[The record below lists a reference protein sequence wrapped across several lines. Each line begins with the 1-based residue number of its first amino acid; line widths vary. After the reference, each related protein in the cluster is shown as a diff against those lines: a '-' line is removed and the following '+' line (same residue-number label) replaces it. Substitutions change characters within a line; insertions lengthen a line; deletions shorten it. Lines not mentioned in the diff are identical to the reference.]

1 MSAKIRIA
9 IIAIFLPMA
18 VAAQSVAPP
27 PQPLHMVND
36 HWTPY
41 DPPSDFPEGAMVH
54 VIVRGDTL
62 WDLAE
67 HYLGDP
73 FLWPQIWERNP
84 YIKDSHWI
92 YPGDPLVIDLAVQE
106 APATEEVGV
115 PVEDTVT
122 SEAGYDVDDGF
133 RTPEDEMPHPLGSS
147 ADVYCFAKLVRD
159 EGSFQFTIASAENI
173 LTQEQFS
180 EGDVVYID
188 GGVEQGV
195 QAGDRFFVQKRH
207 RRLRHPISNSDLGV
221 VYNSVGQIKVL
232 CAQENTSIAE
242 ITYACDPVSIGDKLE
257 PFSPIP
263 VPLVID
269 PDRTDRCDVPNGKPV
284 GYITYNRDDQT
295 DIGTNWLVF
304 VDLGMADGL
313 YPGSFATVF
322 RDNPVDGMPRLILGE
337 IGILTVEESYAT
349 ALVTYATQPLAV
361 GNRVEIK

>member
-9 IIAIFLPMA
+9 IIAIFLPIA

-27 PQPLHMVND
+27 PQPLNFVND

-41 DPPSDFPEGAMVH
+41 DPPAEFPEGAMVH
-54 VIVRGDTL
+54 VIVKGDTL

-92 YPGDPLVIDLAVQE
+92 YPGDPVVVDLAVQE
-106 APATEEVGV
+106 APPAEVDV
-115 PVEDTVT
+115 VVDDTVS
-122 SEAGYDVDDGF
+122 SEFEYETDEEY
-133 RTPEDEMPHPLGSS
+133 RSIEEEMPHPLGSS
-147 ADVYCFAKLVRD
+147 ADVYCFAKLVHD
-159 EGSFQFTIASAENI
+159 EGSFQYAVTSAENI
-173 LTQEQFS
+173 LTQSNFS
-180 EGDVVYID
+180 EGDIVYID
-188 GGVEQGV
+188 GGVAQGV
-195 QAGDRFFVQKRH
+195 QAGDRFFVQKRM
-207 RRLRHPISNSDLGV
+207 RSLRHPVSNSDLGV
-221 VYNSVGQIKVL
+221 IYHSVGQLTIL

-242 ITYACDPVSIGDKLE
+242 ITYACDPVSIGDVLE
-257 PFSPIP
+257 PFSPVP

-269 PDRTDRCDVPNGKPV
+269 PDRTDRCDVPNGKPT
-284 GYITYNRDDQT
+284 GYITFNRDDQT

-304 VDLGMADGL
+304 VDLGMADGV
-313 YPGSFATVF
+313 YPGTFATVY
-322 RDNPVDGMPRLILGE
+322 RDNPVKGMPRLILGE
-337 IGILTVEESYAT
+337 IGILTVEEDYAT

>member
-41 DPPSDFPEGAMVH
+41 DPPTDFPEGAMVH
-54 VIVRGDTL
+54 VIVKGDTL

-92 YPGDPLVIDLAVQE
+92 YPGDPVVVDLAVQE
-106 APATEEVGV
+106 APVAEDVVEV
-115 PVEDTVT
+115 PVTDTVA
-122 SEAGYDVDDGF
+122 SEYDADESF
-133 RTPEDEMPHPLGSS
+133 RSTTEEMPHPLGSS
-147 ADVYCFAKLVRD
+147 ADVYCFAKLIQD
-159 EGSFQFTIASAENI
+159 ESYFTLSVASAEDI
-173 LTQEQFS
+173 FTQDQFS
-180 EGDVVYID
+180 QGDIVYID
-188 GGVEQGV
+188 GGVAQGV
-195 QAGDRFFVQKRH
+195 QAGDRFFVQKRL
-207 RRLRHPISNSDLGV
+207 RPLRHPISNAGLGV
-221 VYNSVGQIKVL
+221 IYHSVGQIKVL
-232 CAQENTSIAE
+232 CAQEDSSIAE
-242 ITYACDPVSIGDKLE
+242 VTYACDPIAIGDKLE
-257 PFSPIP
+257 PFSPVP

-269 PDRTDRCDVPNGKPV
+269 PDRTDRCDVPNGKPL

-304 VDLGMADGL
+304 VDLGMADGVF
-313 YPGSFATVF
+313 PGTFATVF
-322 RDNPVDGMPRLILGE
+322 RDNPVNGMPRVLLGE

>member
-9 IIAIFLPMA
+9 IIAIFLPMV

-27 PQPLHMVND
+27 PQPLHLVNG

-41 DPPSDFPEGAMVH
+41 DPPTNFPEGAMVH
-54 VIVRGDTL
+54 VIVKGDTL

-73 FLWPQIWERNP
+73 FLWPQLWERNP

-92 YPGDPLVIDLAVQE
+92 YPGDPVVIDLAVQE
-106 APATEEVGV
+106 APVVATEVEV
-115 PVEDTVT
+115 PIEETVA
-122 SEAGYDVDDGF
+122 SEYDIDEGF
-133 RTPEDEMPHPLGSS
+133 GSSKEEMPYPLGSS
-147 ADVYCFAKLVRD
+147 ADVYCFAKLVTD
-159 EGSFQFTIASAENI
+159 ESSFPFSISSAENI
-173 LTQEQFS
+173 LTQDQFS
-180 EGDVVYID
+180 QGDVVYIN
-188 GGVEQGV
+188 GGVAQGV

-207 RRLRHPISNSDLGV
+207 RPLRHPISNSDLGV
-221 VYNSVGQIKVL
+221 IYHSVGQLKIL

-242 ITYACDPVSIGDKLE
+242 VTYACDPVGIGDMLE
-257 PFSPIP
+257 PFTPVP
-263 VPLVID
+263 VPLVVK
-269 PDRTDRCDVPNGKPV
+269 PDRTDRCDVPNGKPL

-295 DIGTNWLVF
+295 DIGTHWLVF
-304 VDLGMADGL
+304 VDLGMADGV

-322 RDNPVDGMPRLILGE
+322 RDNPVNGMPRLVLGE
-337 IGILTVEESYAT
+337 LGILTVEESYAT

>member
-1 MSAKIRIA
+1 MSANIRIA

-27 PQPLHMVND
+27 PQPLHLVND

-41 DPPSDFPEGAMVH
+41 DPPTNFPEGAMVH
-54 VIVRGDTL
+54 VIVKGDTL

-92 YPGDPLVIDLAVQE
+92 YPGDPVVVDLAVQE
-106 APATEEVGV
+106 APVAEDVVEV
-115 PVEDTVT
+115 PVADTVA
-122 SEAGYDVDDGF
+122 SEYDVDESFGS
-133 RTPEDEMPHPLGSS
+133 TKEEMPHPLGSS
-147 ADVYCFAKLVRD
+147 ADVYCFAKLVQD
-159 EGSFQFTIASAENI
+159 EGSFTFSIASAENI
-173 LTQEQFS
+173 LTQDQFS
-180 EGDVVYID
+180 EGDIVYID
-188 GGVEQGV
+188 GGLAQGV

-207 RRLRHPISNSDLGV
+207 RPLRHPISNADLGV
-221 VYNSVGQIKVL
+221 VYHSVGQLKVL
-232 CAQENTSIAE
+232 CAQENSSIAE
-242 ITYACDPVSIGDKLE
+242 VTYACDPIGIGDVLE
-257 PFSPIP
+257 PFSPVP

-269 PDRTDRCDVPNGKPV
+269 PDRTDRCDVPNGKPL

-304 VDLGMADGL
+304 VDLGMADGV
-313 YPGSFATVF
+313 YPGSYATVF
-322 RDNPVDGMPRLILGE
+322 RDNPVNGMPRLLLGE

>member
-1 MSAKIRIA
+1 MSVKIRIA

-27 PQPLHMVND
+27 PQPLQLVND

-41 DPPSDFPEGAMVH
+41 DPPTEFPEGAMVH

-92 YPGDPLVIDLAVQE
+92 YPGDPVVVDLAVQE
-106 APATEEVGV
+106 APVAEAEV
-115 PVEDTVT
+115 PVDDTIP
-122 SEAGYDVDDGF
+122 SEYETDDGYGSV
-133 RTPEDEMPHPLGSS
+133 EEEMPHPLGSS
-147 ADVYCFAKLVRD
+147 ADVYCFAKLVQD
-159 EGSFQFTIASAENI
+159 ESVFQFTVASSEVI
-173 LTQEQFS
+173 LTQSEFS
-180 EGDVVYID
+180 QGDIVYID
-188 GGVEQGV
+188 GGVEQGI
-195 QAGDRFFVQKRH
+195 QAGDRFFVKKRH
-207 RRLRHPISNSDLGV
+207 RPLRHPISNSHLGII
-221 VYNSVGQIKVL
+221 YHTVGQLKIL
-232 CAQENTSIAE
+232 CAQENTAIAE
-242 ITYACDPVSIGDKLE
+242 VTYACDPIAIGDVLE

-269 PDRTDRCDVPNGKPV
+269 PDRTDRCDVPNGKPL

-304 VDLGMADGL
+304 VDLGMAHGV
-313 YPGSFATVF
+313 YPGTFATVF
-322 RDNPVDGMPRLILGE
+322 RDNPVKGMPRLVLGE
-337 IGILTVEESYAT
+337 IGILTVEENYAT